1 MNEEQPRLPAR
12 QAGGSPG
19 AAERWPGSFGS
30 PPRSA
35 ANARALEPRRD
46 GEGSLA
52 HVVETLLDKGLVLN
66 ADIMVSVAGVE
77 LLGIRLRAALASFET
92 ASRYG
97 LEFPAGT
104 DTDTAAWRESR
115 EEKETCPQCSKKVPT
130 KQLLEDW
137 CPWCGWRSAQALSAG
152 DTDATGGDGGDSGAD
167 GGDGDGGDAR
177 QLEQAPTS
185 TSAAS
190 TSASTSTSKS
200 RSTRRATRTRSTARK
215 KAAADSNADDDG
227 GEAEKTPRS
236 GTTRRTT
243 RTRAARKKEE
253 ETE

>member
-12 QAGGSPG
+12 QATGSAG
-19 AAERWPGSFGS
+19 APERWPGSFASS
-30 PPRSA
+30 PPRTA

-104 DTDTAAWRESR
+104 DTDTAAWREAK
-115 EEKETCPQCSKKVPT
+115 EEKEACPQCDKKVPT
-130 KQLLEDW
+130 KQLLEEW
-137 CPWCGWRSAQALSAG
+137 CPWCGWRSAQALAAG
-152 DTDATGGDGGDSGAD
+152 EAGDGGAPGQLPPEQGRSRPEPQAAD
-167 GGDGDGGDAR
+167 GAGDA
-177 QLEQAPTS
+177 
-185 TSAAS
+185 
-190 TSASTSTSKS
+190 
-200 RSTRRATRTRSTARK
+200 
-215 KAAADSNADDDG
+215 DG
-227 GEAEKTPRS
+227 S
-236 GTTRRTT
+236 GTKATTGT
-243 RTRAARKKEE
+243 RTRATRKEKEE